1 MLKPGAECATPEARH
16 WLMRFM
22 RFLVIIMG
30 LLMAVPRTAAA
41 GPGPA
46 DIFDWRPVQQQTAA
60 LAGDAGVRAALPTVL
75 KSLGRCPQA
84 VSALEAALC
93 TAAFSGDLAAIR
105 EHEGNLSA
113 AEAALRQAL
122 AARVGALPPNDPRIA
137 DAHVQLALFFQRHGR
152 SAEEAASFAAAEAIA
167 AANGPAHR
175 AELAALMTRRAGALE
190 VLGRPAE
197 AAELY
202 HKSYNIVRA
211 LDGPL
216 SRDALITLGNWFSG
230 QVNAGAPE
238 VAEQQVMA
246 LLGSPDA
253 GMIDPDQRALL
264 TGKLALSV
272 NGPARSKAVLA
283 FAEAALPDID
293 NGLVTDAD
301 ARFALLDGAA
311 RLLAATGDPN
321 QAATL
326 ARRAR
331 EVAAA
336 HWGPDS
342 LPAATALRTEAAA
355 DAARQDPAA
364 AVVRLSEAAAML
376 RAPNLLMPRTQ
387 VEVEL
392 GQQLALAGQRDQA
405 IAGHLA
411 LAASGAVA
419 GAPPAIRASV
429 LILLGQD
436 LVRLGAAGR
445 GAAMCGRAAD
455 LAAGPGGLPVDRAVK
470 AWLCVG
476 NAADIQGRFPDA
488 ADAARRVRTLLWQG
502 VVAPAEPAAAFRI
515 QAADLLARSLQGL
528 GRNAEALDAYR
539 EEEAIAAKAGDTVS
553 QGAVLSRIAVL
564 QRQMGAL
571 EDSDR
576 TSADALTLLGA
587 DGPSGTR
594 ADLLNNRA
602 LVAAALGRVADAVP
616 LFRASLALRLRQPQV
631 DPLALAAEQRDLAA
645 ALETTGHNAEAG
657 RHMDAAIEGFRA
669 LGPKRVAWLTVA
681 LDRRAAIAVAAGD
694 PARAESALREL
705 VSLRDPASDEA
716 AAGQTELADL
726 LDNLGRRTE
735 AAAWRAKAR
744 AIVVAKHGAD
754 SAQALRQLLTGL
766 PSLRSAGRLAEAE
779 SVVGACDGR
788 TGMPSEL
795 VLACLTAGAEND
807 LDAGRVRD
815 AVVTAGKAVAEAETA
830 WTHDNSKLVQALML
844 RIRAAAAAGDSDGVL
859 RLFDRVHGLI
869 PGHGPDRGWTDIAEG
884 RTMIQVGQPDIGVPI
899 LRLALR
905 QAVALGDVRMAVS
918 VTGTLA
924 EHVLGAGRGLEAIDL
939 WRAVQPMVPPDSPA
953 DRLTVLEGLGKAAD
967 GLAEYAA
974 AARFFQQ
981 AADLCATAVGRGA
994 PMYRRLVA
1002 ALAEALTESGE
1013 PDRAEDALRL
1023 LNADPTPAA
1032 LRRQTIGLIHLAQ
1045 ASRDPF
1051 AARMLGWQL
1060 AAAARGAFG
1069 PGSVGA
1075 AFAALDGIEIEIAA
1089 GKRIDPASLED
1100 ALRTILPQDASWHIA
1115 LRLARL
1121 EGLMAEQSGQF
1132 GQADAAFKRAGTIA
1146 IDNEGPHSLDAA
1158 SELANRAGVKLKA
1171 GDVTRAN
1178 ALFQEALAIAAPGGA
1193 WHNPVWARI
1202 ADDAAEAADRSGDT
1216 EGASKLRERA
1226 GRLVPS
1232 PPARDIVRWP

>member
-1 MLKPGAECATPEARH
+1 
-16 WLMRFM
+16 M
-22 RFLVIIMG
+22 RFLIIIMG
-30 LLMAVPRTAAA
+30 LLLAAPRIATAEA
-41 GPGPA
+41 GPA
-46 DIFDWRPVQQQTAA
+46 DVFDWRPVQQQTAA
-60 LAGDAGVRAALPTVL
+60 LADDAGFRTALPTVQ
-75 KSLGRCPQA
+75 KSLDRCPRA

-105 EHEGNLSA
+105 EHEGNLPA

-122 AARVGALPPNDPRIA
+122 TVRLDAMPPNDPRIA
-137 DAHVQLALFFQRHGR
+137 EAHAQLALFFERHAR
-152 SAEEAASFAAAEAIA
+152 PAEEAASLVAAEAIV
-167 AANGPAHR
+167 AANGPAYQP
-175 AELAALMTRRAGALE
+175 ELAALMTRHARALE
-190 VLGRPAE
+190 VLGRAAE
-197 AAELY
+197 AADLY
-202 HKSYNIVRA
+202 HKSYAIIRA
-211 LDGPL
+211 IDGPL
-216 SRDALITLGNWFSG
+216 SRGSLITLGNWFSG

-238 VAEQQVMA
+238 AAEQEVVA

-272 NGPARSKAVLA
+272 NGAARSKAVLA
-283 FAEAALPDID
+283 FAQSALPDLD

-301 ARFALLDGAA
+301 ATFALLDGAA
-311 RLLAATGDPN
+311 RLQAAVGDPN
-321 QAATL
+321 QAVVL
-326 ARRAR
+326 ALRALN
-331 EVAAA
+331 VAAA

-342 LPAATALRTEAAA
+342 IPAATALRTEAAA
-355 DAARQDPAA
+355 DAARHDSAA
-364 AVVRLSEAAAML
+364 AVARLSEAAAML
-376 RAPNLLMPRTQ
+376 RAPNLLIPRTR

-392 GQQLALAGQRDQA
+392 GQQLALTGQRDQA
-405 IAGHLA
+405 IAGHIA
-411 LAASGAVA
+411 LAEAGAVTE
-419 GAPPAIRASV
+419 APVAVRASV
-429 LILLGQD
+429 LTLIGQD

-455 LAAGPGGLPVDRAVK
+455 LTVGISDLPAEYAVR

-476 NAADIQGRFPDA
+476 NAADIQGHFA
-488 ADAARRVRTLLWQG
+488 EAGNAARRVRTLLWQG
-502 VVAPAEPAAAFRI
+502 VAAPAEPGAEFRI
-515 QAADLLARSLQGL
+515 QAADLLARSAQGL

-539 EEEAIAAKAGDTVS
+539 DEEAIAAKAGDAVS
-553 QGAVLSRIAVL
+553 QGAVLSRIALV

-571 EDSDR
+571 DDSDR
-576 TSADALTLLGA
+576 TSIEALRLLGV
-587 DGPSGTR
+587 DGPSGPR
-594 ADLLNNRA
+594 ADSLNNRA
-602 LVAAALGRVADAVP
+602 LVAAAQGRLADAVP
-616 LFRASLALRLRQPQV
+616 LFQASLTLRRRQPQM
-631 DPLALAAEQRDLAA
+631 DPLALAAEERDLAA

-657 RHMDAAIEGFRA
+657 RHMDAAIDGFRA
-669 LGPKRVAWLTVA
+669 LGPGRVAWLTVA
-681 LDRRAAIAVAAGD
+681 LDRRAAIAAASGD

-716 AAGQTELADL
+716 AASQVALADL

-735 AAAWRAKAR
+735 AAALRARAR
-744 AIVVAKHGAD
+744 AIVVARHGAD
-754 SAQALRQLLTGL
+754 SAETLRQLLTEL
-766 PSLRSAGRLAEAE
+766 ASLRSAGHLAEAE
-779 SVVGACDGR
+779 AVVGACDGR
-788 TGMPSEL
+788 TGMPSDI
-795 VLACLTAGAEND
+795 VLACLIAGAEND

-815 AVVTAGKAVAEAETA
+815 AAVTAGKAVTEAETG
-830 WTHDNSKLVQALML
+830 WTQDNSKLIQALML
-844 RIRAAAAAGDSDGVL
+844 RINAAAAAGDGDGVL
-859 RLFDRVHGLI
+859 RLFDRVHRLA
-869 PGHGPDRGWTDIAEG
+869 PDHGPDRGWTDIAEG
-884 RTMIQVGQPDIGVPI
+884 RTLIQAGQPDIGVPI

-905 QAVALGDVRMAVS
+905 QAVALGDARMAVAA
-918 VTGTLA
+918 TGTLA
-924 EHVLGAGRGLEAIDL
+924 DHVLGTGRGREAIDL
-939 WRAVQPMVPPDSPA
+939 WQAVLPMVPPDSPV

-967 GLAEYAA
+967 GLAEYAD

-981 AADLCATAVGRGA
+981 AADLCGTAVGRGA

-1013 PDRAEDALRL
+1013 PARAEDALRL

-1060 AAAARGAFG
+1060 AADARGAFG

-1075 AFAALDGIEIEIAA
+1075 AFAALDGIEIEAGV
-1089 GKRIDPASLED
+1089 GKRIDPAGLED
-1100 ALRTILPQDASWHIA
+1100 VLRTILPQDASWHIA

-1121 EGLMAEQSGQF
+1121 EGLMATQSGQF

-1178 ALFQEALAIAAPGGA
+1178 ALFQEALGIAAPGGA
-1193 WHNPVWARI
+1193 WQNPVWARI
-1202 ADDAAEAADRSGDT
+1202 ADDAAEAADRSGNT

-1226 GRLVPS
+1226 GQLVPS